1 MILAAEMLPPWLV
14 VPPAL
19 VLVIAVGAH
28 MMAMRRSEMPE
39 SRRRLRTANGL
50 LMLITTP
57 LTAYAFCR
65 VSSSEPR
72 LFVIVWTAV
81 VGLVGLV
88 VALAVADI
96 LNNLWIAHRTSR
108 DLSSRMRAVQLAL
121 LEHARRRTDSAPH
134 DPGSPQPGSSTSPGP
149 SA

>member
-1 MILAAEMLPPWLV
+1 MLAAAMLPPWLV

-19 VLVIAVGAH
+19 MLVIAVGAH
-28 MMAMRRSEMPE
+28 MIAMRKAEMPA
-39 SRRRLRTANGL
+39 SRRRLRAANGL
-50 LMLITTP
+50 LMLLTTP

-65 VSSSEPR
+65 VSPADPR
-72 LFVIVWTAV
+72 FFVLVWTAV

-108 DLSSRMRAVQLAL
+108 DLSSRMRAIQLAL
-121 LEHARRRTDSAPH
+121 LDHARRNADAARNA
-134 DPGSPQPGSSTSPGP
+134 PGSNHPHSSSSP
-149 SA
+149 S

>member
-1 MILAAEMLPPWLV
+1 MILAAAMLPPWIV

-19 VLVIAVGAH
+19 LLVIAVGAH
-28 MMAMRRSEMPE
+28 MIAMRGAEMPA
-39 SRRRLRTANGL
+39 SRRRLRAANGL
-50 LMLITTP
+50 LMLLTTP

-65 VSSSEPR
+65 VSPADPR
-72 LFVIVWTAV
+72 FFVLVWTAV

-108 DLSSRMRAVQLAL
+108 DLSARMRAIQLAL
-121 LEHARRRTDSAPH
+121 LDHARRNADTNAQGAH
-134 DPGSPQPGSSTSPGP
+134 HSSTPP